1 LQVVKLRGTKLGN
14 PRLRPGTPAAAG
26 MARAVHAELAQRRL
40 AELRTVMDGL
50 QVEGILPEGA
60 SLRQIAMALEAR
72 GVRAPRGG
80 AKWSAV
86 QVRRVLARGA

>member
-1 LQVVKLRGTKLGN
+1 
-14 PRLRPGTPAAAG
+14 
-26 MARAVHAELAQRRL
+26 
-40 AELRTVMDGL
+40 LRTVMDGL